1 MMGANKAAR
10 YVAQHPEVTYL
21 VHFVHNS
28 AEPEPIF
35 DPKLQQGLLYMYN
48 FHQNMAGF
56 LKNTV
61 LLSPPPQFLQDWH
74 EFCRIPEKLEYT
86 VVFHSIWH
94 PA

>member
-10 YVAQHPEVTYL
+10 YAAQHPEATYL

-28 AEPEPIF
+28 AAAEPIF

-61 LLSPPPQFLQDWH
+61 LLSPPPPN
-74 EFCRIPEKLEYT
+74 FCRTGKSSAGFLRN
-86 VVFHSIWH
+86 
-94 PA
+94 